1 LAAVKTAISIDKD
14 IYEQVEDVARELEV
28 SRSRVVGLAREEYL
42 RRRKN
47 RRIEEQMDAALAEIS
62 ETAEDRQARAAMK
75 RKQKAVVGR
84 ESW

>member
-28 SRSRVVGLAREEYL
+28 SRSRVVGLALEEYL